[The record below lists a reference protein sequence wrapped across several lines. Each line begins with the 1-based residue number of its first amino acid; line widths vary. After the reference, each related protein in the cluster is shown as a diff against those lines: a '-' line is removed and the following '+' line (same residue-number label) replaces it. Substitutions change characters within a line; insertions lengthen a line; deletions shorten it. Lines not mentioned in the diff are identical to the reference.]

1 MATITVRNIP
11 EEVIGMIK
19 DRARRNRRSM
29 EQEVRAIL
37 SGVVRDRERAM
48 ERIEGLWKTQN
59 RPIPSEEIDKWLI
72 WARNR
77 ENL

>member
-11 EEVIGMIK
+11 DEVVGMIK

-37 SGVVRDRERAM
+37 SAVVRDRSRAM
-48 ERIEGLWKTQN
+48 ERVVTLWEKQN
-59 RPIPSEEIDKWLI
+59 RPVPRQENDEWLKG
-72 WARNR
+72 ARNR
-77 ENL
+77 EDS